1 MKCFPINEKYSN
13 IQNITN
19 LAREGFGKLFLILVQ
34 ANSLK
39 IEDSLV
45 IQCMFFVIS
54 ILFMFIFII
63 FWSLIERKKKKKTQC
78 WKYEKIKGL
87 NQI

>member
-19 LAREGFGKLFLILVQ
+19 LAREGFGKHFLILVQ
-34 ANSLK
+34 ANSLE

-63 FWSLIERKKKKKTQC
+63 F
-78 WKYEKIKGL
+78 
-87 NQI
+87 

>member
-19 LAREGFGKLFLILVQ
+19 LAREGFGKLFLILVH

-39 IEDSLV
+39 IEDFLV

-63 FWSLIERKKKKKTQC
+63 F
-78 WKYEKIKGL
+78 
-87 NQI
+87 